1 MNLGVFTFEAAFS
14 MDVPPENCL
23 VLEDSYNGI
32 RAAAAA
38 GMMSVMVPDLLPPTE
53 EMRALYTAL
62 APDLGA
68 VAEMLLEAF
77 LE

>member
-1 MNLGVFTFEAAFS
+1 
-14 MDVPPENCL
+14 MDIPPENCL
-23 VLEDSYNGI
+23 VLEDSHNGI
-32 RAAAAA
+32 RAATAA
-38 GMMSVMVPDLLPPTE
+38 GMMSVMVPDLLPPTA

-68 VAEMLLEAF
+68 VAEMLFEAF